1 MPDHAY
7 IVALGRFLPNAPVDN
22 EQIEQVL
29 GTVGGRPS
37 RAKRVTLR
45 SNGIKTRHYALDP
58 VTGRLTHNNAQLTAL
73 AVSAALQRAEWR
85 VRDLDLLAC
94 GTSAPDQLK
103 PAHANMVHAELG
115 EAPMEVLSTAGVCSA
130 GLAALKYAWLS
141 VKSGGTRRAVS
152 TGSELASTFML
163 GRNFEVESEQSA
175 GDIERTPRLAFEKDF
190 LRWMLSDGAGAALIA
205 NEANRNAPALRIE
218 WIEGK
223 SFAHE
228 LPVCMYSGAVK
239 LPDGRLRGWREA
251 ETPTHLIE
259 EQYFAVKQDAR
270 MLDELIPRLV
280 SEDTIGSIARKH
292 HLSPKDVDWFLPH
305 YSSVYFQPPLAKT
318 LTAIGFHIPDE
329 RWFTNL
335 TTVGNVGSASMYLML
350 EALLYS
356 GQLRRGQRILC
367 FVPESAR
374 FSVYFMLLTVV

>member
-7 IVALGRFLPNAPVDN
+7 IVALGKYLPNAPIDN

-29 GTVGGRPS
+29 GSVGGRPS

-45 SNGIKTRHYALDP
+45 NNGIKTRYYAIDP
-58 VTGRLTHNNAQLTAL
+58 ATGTQTHSNAQLTAL
-73 AVSAALQRAEWR
+73 AARAALQRVDLRA
-85 VRDLDLLAC
+85 RDVDLLAC

-115 EAPMEVLSTAGVCSA
+115 EAPMEVLSSAGVCSA
-130 GLAALKYAWLS
+130 GLAALKFAWLS
-141 VKSGGTRRAVS
+141 VKSGTARRALS
-152 TGSELASTFML
+152 TGSELASNFMVA
-163 GRNFEVESEQSA
+163 RNFEAESEQSA
-175 GDIERTPRLAFEKDF
+175 GDIERTPHVAFEKDF

-205 NEANRNAPALRIE
+205 NDPIGDELALRID
-218 WIEGK
+218 WIDGI

-228 LPVCMYSGAVK
+228 LPICMYSGAIK
-239 LPDGRLRGWREA
+239 LPDGRLRGWREVQK
-251 ETPTHLIE
+251 PTDVID

-270 MLDELIPRLV
+270 LLDELIPRLI
-280 SEDTIGSIARKH
+280 SGETIGAMARKH
-292 HLSPKDVDWFLPH
+292 GLAATDVDWLVPH
-305 YSSVYFQPPLAKT
+305 YSSQYFRPVLARC
-318 LTAIGFHIPDE
+318 LDSIPFHIPYD

-350 EALLYS
+350 EELRYS
-356 GQLRRGQRILC
+356 GQLKRGQRILC

-374 FSVYFMLLTVV
+374 FSVYYMLLTVV